1 MESPISGVAATS
13 DTDGAFTILFVDDE
27 PNILSSLKRLMRSTP
42 YRVLVAEGAASALST
57 LELTPVDMV
66 VSDMRMPGRSGAEFL
81 ADVYQLYP
89 DTLRV
94 LMTGYADM
102 QSTIDAINNGK
113 ISRYISKPWNDEE
126 LVQIIDSAFEIK
138 RLQRDKTRL
147 THIVDAQVEELK
159 QLNQS
164 LEQKVK
170 ERTQELEQ
178 LMSMLELSNDKL
190 KKSFLLSVRV
200 FANLIEMRAGS
211 FAGHS
216 KRVADIARQIAIK
229 MNLSDTE
236 KQDIFLAGLL
246 HDIGKIGL
254 PDSYLS
260 RPFLSLSPDERNV
273 FVKHTIKGQAALMA
287 IEQLQTPA
295 KYLRSHN
302 ERYDGL
308 GYPEQL
314 QGTDIPLGARILAV
328 SNLFDELQQG
338 TYQAKV
344 LNKTAAIADIVAGR
358 GKRFDPKVVDAFA
371 EITSVDAHPAGREIL
386 VKSQDLKVGMTLS
399 RDLIADG
406 VLLLAKDYIL
416 EQRLIEQILHFERS
430 DDSLLKIYV
439 WVK

>member
-1 MESPISGVAATS
+1 MDTTAAGNLAP
-13 DTDGAFTILFVDDE
+13 DEPFTIMFVDDE
-27 PNILSSLKRLMRSTP
+27 PNILTALKRLMRSTP
-42 YRVLVAEGAASALST
+42 YRVVLAEGASSALST
-57 LELTPVDMV
+57 LELIPVDMV
-66 VSDMRMPGRSGAEFL
+66 VSDMRMPGMSGAELL
-81 ADVYQLYP
+81 AEIYQHYP

-113 ISRYISKPWNDEE
+113 ISRYISKPWDDAE
-126 LVQIIDSAFEIK
+126 LIQIINSAFELK

-147 THIVDAQVEELK
+147 TGIVDAQVEELK

-170 ERTQELEQ
+170 DRTQELEQ
-178 LMSMLELSNDKL
+178 LMGMLEVTNDKL
-190 KKSFLLSVRV
+190 KKSFLFSVRV

-216 KRVADIARQIAIK
+216 KRVADIARQIAMK
-229 MNLSDTE
+229 MNLSETE
-236 KQDIFLAGLL
+236 KQDVFLAGLL

-254 PDSYLS
+254 PDSLIS

-287 IEQLQTPA
+287 VEQLQVPA

-302 ERYDGL
+302 ERFDGL

-314 QGTDIPLGARILAV
+314 QGLDIPLGARILAV
-328 SNLFDELQQG
+328 ANLFDELQQG
-338 TYQAKV
+338 TYQAKT
-344 LNKTAAIADIVAGR
+344 LNKTAAIAEIVAGR
-358 GKRFDPKVVDAFA
+358 GKRFDPKVVDAFVA
-371 EITSVDAHPAGREIL
+371 VTAQDAPSTGREIL
-386 VKSQDLKVGMTLS
+386 VKSQDLKVGMALS

-416 EQRLIEQILHFERS
+416 EQRLIEQILHYEQS
-430 DDSLLKIYV
+430 DQTSLKIYV
-439 WVK
+439 WAK